1 MGGTLSYTGNNST
14 IYSGTLNATTNQDE
28 LAALL
33 AQGHASMV
41 LKHLN
46 EVCSGILMATVIG
59 AVCIPGLLIAGT
71 MIRKLPSVIGHGGIL
86 VTRILAPGR
95 IQMDADY
102 AAMLLMT
109 DAGFDPRAA
118 ASVLQ
123 RQKRA
128 SDDHLHFNP
137 YSGVQ
142 PLLFSLQDPE
152 RYQRNLAMIPEVL
165 QITGRQAIPTSLTGK
180 ERKALLAK
188 KKRWDDFKKNRDKGT
203 DCNNSEPGLPQP

>member
-1 MGGTLSYTGNNST
+1 MGGTLSYTGNDST

-71 MIRKLPSVIGHGGIL
+71 MMRKLPSVIGLGGIL

-123 RQKRA
+123 HQKRA
-128 SDDHLHFNP
+128 SDNHLYLNP
-137 YSGVQ
+137 YSDVQ
-142 PLLFSLQDPE
+142 PLVFSLQV
-152 RYQRNLAMIPEVL
+152 RNL
-165 QITGRQAIPTSLTGK
+165 
-180 ERKALLAK
+180 
-188 KKRWDDFKKNRDKGT
+188 
-203 DCNNSEPGLPQP
+203 